1 MIKEL
6 IINYHLTE
14 MSVNKIKYKFINY
27 DQLFNVKKSQCDVL
41 CKSKY
46 VIVYPDRYEYLY
58 TYYFIGNYSSTVFFS
73 LLDKLN

>member
-27 DQLFNVKKSQCDVL
+27 DQLFNVKNHNVMY
-41 CKSKY
+41 Y
-46 VIVYPDRYEYLY
+46 V
-58 TYYFIGNYSSTVFFS
+58 NQ
-73 LLDKLN
+73 NM